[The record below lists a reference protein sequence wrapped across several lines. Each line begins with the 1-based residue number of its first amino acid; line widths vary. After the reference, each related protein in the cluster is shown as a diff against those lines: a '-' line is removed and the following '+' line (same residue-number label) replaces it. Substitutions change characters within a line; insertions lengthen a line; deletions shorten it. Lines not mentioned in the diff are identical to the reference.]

1 MRYPDKCEVAFKY
14 YQTFADEQTVQQVE
28 CECKAGQRGCADC
41 KRQLGA
47 IINEKFAPIR
57 EKRIELQ
64 KDTDKVYDI
73 INEGNKK
80 AVAEAEKVMQK
91 VRDAVNI

>member
-1 MRYPDKCEVAFKY
+1 MLYSC
-14 YQTFADEQTVQQVE
+14 
-28 CECKAGQRGCADC
+28 
-41 KRQLGA
+41 
-47 IINEKFAPIR
+47 